1 MSLTPEMIA
10 KLSDQRWRMN
20 NLYWI
25 LSKQGEKIR
34 FRMNAV
40 QEEMFATMWYFNV
53 ILKSRQH
60 GITTFVCIYML
71 DTCLFNS
78 NIRCA
83 VVAHD
88 DDDTTAYFRD
98 KIKLPYENLPE
109 ELKAARPAKTDRK
122 QELVF
127 GNNSAIRVT
136 TSGRSGTNNIVL
148 SSELGKTSVMRP
160 DRAREVVTG
169 SFETIHEGGMI
180 FVESTAR
187 GRYGEFYE
195 ICKRAQDM
203 QRAGK
208 ELTKSD
214 FKFFFF
220 AWWQDPNNA
229 IENYKMVT
237 IPERLV
243 SYFTK
248 LRTVHHVTLTPE
260 QMAWYAKKE
269 ETLQGDMLKEHPST
283 PDECWQ
289 ETLEGTYFAAQ
300 FRFLRENHR
309 ITTVPYFDGVQV
321 DTWWDLGYSDQNCIW
336 FSQNIGR
343 EIHFIDYYDNSGE
356 PLSHYV
362 DMLNARGYRYGRHV
376 GPHDVMKHELGTGK
390 TLFAQA
396 AELGLHFEVGQPM
409 PTSEQPRI
417 ESARKMLSICWFD
430 EAKCEIGLKGLE
442 GYRKEWDDR
451 RGCYKDRPLHDWASH
466 PAEAFL
472 TCAHNHEIGS
482 QPGRTHR
489 REVRK
494 VTRGKPVFF
503 R

>member
-1 MSLTPEMIA
+1 MIEN
-10 KLSDQRWRMN
+10 LRDQKWRMN
-20 NLYWI
+20 HLYWI
-25 LSKQGEKIR
+25 MNKHGERVR
-34 FRMNAV
+34 FVMNEV
-40 QEEMFATMWYFNV
+40 QEQMFDTMWYFNV

-71 DTCLFNS
+71 DTCLFTS
-78 NIRCA
+78 NYRCA

-98 KIKLPYENLPE
+98 KIKFPYENLPQ
-109 ELKAARPAKTDRK
+109 ELKNARPAKTDRK

-148 SSELGKTSVMRP
+148 SSELGKTSVLRP
-160 DRAREVVTG
+160 DRAREVITG

-195 ICKRAQDM
+195 ICKRAEDM
-203 QRAGK
+203 ARAGK

-220 AWWQDPNNA
+220 AWHQDPNNS
-229 IENYKMVT
+229 IEEHRLVT

-248 LRTVHHVTLTPE
+248 LRTIHKISLTPG

-269 ETLQGDMLKEHPST
+269 ETLQGDMLKEHPSI

-289 ETLEGTYFAAQ
+289 ESIDGTYFAQQ
-300 FRFLRENHR
+300 FKFLREHHR
-309 ITTVPYFDGVQV
+309 ITSVPYFDGVNV
-321 DTWWDLGYSDQNCIW
+321 DTWWDIGYNDQNCIW
-336 FSQNIGR
+336 FTQNIGR
-343 EIHFIDYYDNSGE
+343 EIHVIDYHEDSGE
-356 PLSHYV
+356 GVAYYRDIL
-362 DMLNARGYRYGRHV
+362 DKRGYRYGRHMA
-376 GPHDVMKHELGTGK
+376 PHDAMKHEPGSGK
-390 TLFAQA
+390 TYFEQA
-396 AELGLHFEVGQPM
+396 AEVGIHFDVAASMATDEHGRVEAGR
-409 PTSEQPRI
+409 RI
-417 ESARKMLSICWFD
+417 LSICWFD
-430 EAKCEIGLKGLE
+430 EAKCELGLKGLE
-442 GYRKEWDDR
+442 AYRKEWDDR

-466 PAEAFL
+466 PSDAFL
-472 TCAHNHEIGS
+472 TLAHNHNITA
-482 QPGRTHR
+482 QQGRSPR
-489 REVRK
+489 REVKNVSKGR
-494 VTRGKPVFF
+494 PAFF